1 MDFDYK
7 NILIFGYSK
16 SGKAVEEV
24 LKDVG
29 VKYKIYDDKIKING
43 GLYLS
48 KLNYKNLKQFDLVV
62 LSPGVSVFNKKVRLA
77 EQMGIKVI
85 SELEFGFWFTS
96 AEIIAITGTNG
107 KTTTTTL
114 INEVLNLAGY
124 KSGAYGNIGNP
135 LSSAY
140 KKDLDYIVCEVSS
153 FQLETTDKF
162 VGKIGILLNIAEDH
176 INRHKTFKNYIDCK
190 KGLFKNCSTTD
201 YALIGNNSIFC
212 DKIAD
217 DVVAKVIRFGQNNEE
232 ITIKDNKI
240 YINGEKVC
248 EISKKLMN
256 FTYID
261 NILAVI
267 GVMNILNVSFELINK
282 LQLPNKMDNRMEV
295 FLKHDGITYINDSK
309 ATNPDATK
317 KAVESVKGDIILMLG
332 GCDKNV
338 SFCDLIKTLPTNVKN
353 ILVFGEVSKKIARE
367 LKKNGNKNFTIFKS
381 LGSAIDFAT
390 SIACKGDVILFSPA
404 NASFDEFSNYEER
417 GEFFKN
423 RVKSRGARCGTK
435 LRIKK

>member
-24 LKDVG
+24 LKDIG
-29 VKYKIYDDKIKING
+29 AKYKIYDDKIKISG

-48 KLNYKNLKQFDLVV
+48 KLNYKNLKQFDLIV
-62 LSPGVSVFNKKVRLA
+62 LSPGVSVYNKKVQLA
-77 EQMGIKVI
+77 ERMGIKVI

-96 AEIIAITGTNG
+96 AEIIAVTGTNG

-114 INEVLNLAGY
+114 INDVLNMAGY

-176 INRHKTFKNYIDCK
+176 INRHKTFKNYVDCK

-201 YALIGNNSIFC
+201 YALIGNNSPLC
-212 DKIAD
+212 DKIAN
-217 DVVAKVIRFGQNNEE
+217 DVVAKVFRFGQNNEE
-232 ITIKDNKI
+232 LTVKDNKI
-240 YINGEKVC
+240 YLNGEKLC

-256 FTYID
+256 FTYVD

-267 GVMNILNVSFELINK
+267 GVMSILNIPFDLINK
-282 LQLPNKMDNRMEV
+282 LSLPSKMKNRMEV
-295 FLKHDGITYINDSK
+295 FLKCGGKTYINDSK

-317 KAVESVKGDIILMLG
+317 KAVESIKGDVILLLG

-338 SFCDLIKTLPTNVKN
+338 SFCDLINTLPTSVKN
-353 ILVFGEVSKKIARE
+353 VVVFGEVAKKIVKE
-367 LKKNGNKNFTIFKS
+367 LKKSGNKNFAVFKS
-381 LGSAIDFAT
+381 LGSAVDYVVN
-390 SIACKGDVILFSPA
+390 IANKGDTVLFSPA

-417 GEFFKN
+417 GGFFKN
-423 RVKSRGARCGTK
+423 RVKSK
-435 LRIKK
+435 VSDVEQN